1 MVGVKGEA
9 NLRAVVLYRSVNDG
23 PWSMSLVKF
32 ETLKMFLK
40 IILDMM
46 LYTYMY
52 VGLFKLHG

>member
-9 NLRAVVLYRSVNDG
+9 NLRAVDLYRSVNDG